1 MRVEVSGN
9 ALWLGKV
16 SKLWKVGREEAEF
29 QNQHVAE
36 PNPISPLLLLPS
48 LCEERV
54 WPEANVQ
61 VWVLVIGLLP
71 TVAKV
76 KLLLAFCCCFLIV
89 TVKMCSSAIQCIV
102 VPGFHSGMSSLS
114 IYWTFFQFVCWFV
127 FPASCWFILLQHE
140 KSVSSFQSWSTLPNK
155 YKAF

>member
-1 MRVEVSGN
+1 ME
-9 ALWLGKV
+9 
-16 SKLWKVGREEAEF
+16 REEAEF

-61 VWVLVIGLLP
+61 IWVQVIGLLP

-89 TVKMCSSAIQCIV
+89 TVKLCSSAIQCTVAEVVYGYNDVSYFSIYRDFLFVFV
-102 VPGFHSGMSSLS
+102 VPSS
-114 IYWTFFQFVCWFV
+114 
-127 FPASCWFILLQHE
+127 
-140 KSVSSFQSWSTLPNK
+140 
-155 YKAF
+155 